1 MSNGLF
7 RKEAIEHSRQKLW
20 GDVIVVQ
27 PLSTTIMV
35 AVLVA
40 LVGLAIG
47 ALAFGSYARTETALG
62 YLVPDRGVA
71 KIYAAQSGVISTI
84 TSREGDRVNAGT
96 PMATVVVEQATTSG
110 RSAEAQA
117 LALIDQQLVTL
128 DERLE
133 FERTRGELE
142 QRRLENELANLARE
156 RAELEAQRKVQM
168 DITKSAQESFN
179 DLTELVEKG
188 YVSKSEYERRR
199 QTYLSQQQLG
209 RELDQRLVGL
219 DRKESET
226 RLALEQ
232 LPTDLSDKV
241 ARLSNEMAELRQ
253 RQAEIEG
260 KQAYSIT
267 APISGRVAA
276 VQASVGEVAD
286 PRLPLFTVLPE
297 GGTLEA
303 DLYVPSRAIGFVKEG
318 QEVRLLYDAF
328 PYQRFGTYMGTV
340 KMVTK
345 TIIAPEESSAP
356 FALQEPAYRV
366 KVTLNR
372 QDVDAFGD
380 LFPLQP
386 GMTLQA
392 RIVLERQNLMA
403 RLLEPLRAVGSGG

>member
-20 GDVIVVQ
+20 GDVIIVQ

-35 AVLVA
+35 SVLVA
-40 LVGLAIG
+40 LVALGLGGLILG
-47 ALAFGSYARTETALG
+47 DYARTETAKG

-71 KIYAAQSGVISTI
+71 KIFAPQSGVISTI
-84 TSREGDRVNAGT
+84 TSREGDKVNAGT
-96 PMATVVVEQATTSG
+96 PMATVVVEQATASG

-117 LALIDQQLVTL
+117 LLLIDQQLQTL
-128 DERLE
+128 EERLD
-133 FERTRGELE
+133 FERTRGDLE
-142 QRRLENELANLARE
+142 QRRLES
-156 RAELEAQRKVQM
+156 ELESLKQEIQELVAQRSVQR
-168 DITKSAQESFN
+168 DITKSAEESFN

-188 YVSKSEYERRR
+188 YVSKSEYEQRR
-199 QTYLSQQQLG
+199 QAYLSQQQLG
-209 RELDQRLVGL
+209 RELDQRRVGL
-219 DRKESET
+219 ERQENET

-241 ARLSNEMAELRQ
+241 AKLTNERAELSQ
-253 RQAEIEG
+253 RRAEIEG

-328 PYQRFGTYMGTV
+328 PYQRFGTYMGKV

-345 TIIAPEESSAP
+345 TIIAPQESSAP
-356 FALQEPAYRV
+356 FALEEPAYRV
-366 KVTLNR
+366 KVTLDR

-392 RIVLERQNLMA
+392 RIVLERQNLLA
-403 RLLEPLRAVGSGG
+403 SVLEPLRAVGSGG